1 MLSVKDERNLIAN
14 CEKSYFSGGWFLFFH
29 LDKFP
34 PFAYTAFGSRMVEKV
49 FCTIWIENYIILVLG
64 HIPQREIF
72 KTFKYFAFVCFFL
85 YPAPE
90 NSLYLQFAE
99 VCCWTHTIS
108 ILFEYPN
115 VFLKLNLKDFQNCNF
130 FYKSYPK
137 HWLALYLSKTFLFC
151 LLLNS
156 HGLKD
161 LLLFWQ
167 LDWLSPNVPLERR
180 KTWRK
185 SLDNIFKKKNIIWK
199 RFLDL

>member
-1 MLSVKDERNLIAN
+1 MLYHLQRHRPWYFIANKLKFLFGLDHAFNNFVLSVKDERNLIAN
-14 CEKSYFSGGWFLFFH
+14 CKKSYFSGGWFLFFH

-49 FCTIWIENYIILVLG
+49 FCEIWIENYIILVLG

-85 YPAPE
+85 YPVPE

-115 VFLKLNLKDFQNCNF
+115 VFLKLNLKETVVFFINLIQNI
-130 FYKSYPK
+130 
-137 HWLALYLSKTFLFC
+137 
-151 LLLNS
+151 
-156 HGLKD
+156 D
-161 LLLFWQ
+161 LLFNYLKHFCF
-167 LDWLSPNVPLERR
+167 VCC
-180 KTWRK
+180 
-185 SLDNIFKKKNIIWK
+185 
-199 RFLDL
+199 